1 MQRGLLTGIILGV
14 AMTIFALQNSVKVE
28 VKFLWL
34 KFEDV
39 PLALILV
46 ISIMIGVILTAVFA
60 FIDKQRLQN
69 KIRRLLNKIKKLED
83 ETVDDGKRKEA
94 GDLISDDG
102 MTIEGEPGH
111 KFFDD

>member
-14 AMTIFALQNSVKVE
+14 AMSIFALQNPVTVP

-34 KFEDV
+34 KFAEV

-46 ISIMIGVILTAVFA
+46 ISIITGVLVTSVFA
-60 FIDKQRLQN
+60 FIDKQRLRN
-69 KIRRLLNKIKKLED
+69 RIRRLRIKVDELED
-83 ETVDDGKRKEA
+83 QMDGKVIKSEA

>member
-14 AMTIFALQNSVKVE
+14 AMAIFALQNTITVP
-28 VKFLWL
+28 VKFLW
-34 KFEDV
+34 FRFTDV

-46 ISIMIGVILTAVFA
+46 ISILIGVLVTAVFA
-60 FIDKQRLQN
+60 FIDKQRLRN
-69 KIRRLLNKIKKLED
+69 KIQRLLNKVKKLED
-83 ETVDDGKRKEA
+83 ERVDDGNRKEA

>member
-14 AMTIFALQNSVKVE
+14 AMTIFALQNSVKVQ

-46 ISIMIGVILTAVFA
+46 ISILIGVLITAVFA
-60 FIDKQRLQN
+60 FIDKQRLRN
-69 KIRRLLNKIKKLED
+69 KIQRLLNKIKKLED
-83 ETVDDGKRKEA
+83 ERVDDGNRKDA
-94 GDLISDDG
+94 VDLISDNG

>member
-14 AMTIFALQNSVKVE
+14 AIAIFALQNTISVP
-28 VKFLWL
+28 VKFLWM
-34 KFEDV
+34 KFTDV

-46 ISIMIGVILTAVFA
+46 ISILIGVLVTAVFS
-60 FIDKQRLQN
+60 FIDKLRLKN
-69 KIRRLLNKIKKLED
+69 KIQRLLNKIKKLED
-83 ETVDDGKRKEA
+83 QGTNDGNRTEA
-94 GDLISDDG
+94 GDMISDDG

>member
-14 AMTIFALQNSVKVE
+14 AMTIFALQNSVQVQ

-46 ISIMIGVILTAVFA
+46 ISILIGVIITAVFA
-60 FIDKQRLQN
+60 FIDNQRLKN
-69 KIRRLLNKIKKLED
+69 RIRRLLNKVKKLE
-83 ETVDDGKRKEA
+83 EPMTGDDQKKEA
-94 GDLISDDG
+94 GHLISDDG

>member
-14 AMTIFALQNSVKVE
+14 AMTIFALQNAVRVQI
-28 VKFLWL
+28 KFLWM

-46 ISIMIGVILTAVFA
+46 ISILIGVSITAVFS
-60 FIDKQRLQN
+60 FIDKQRLRN
-69 KIRRLLNKIKKLED
+69 KIHRLLNKIKKLED
-83 ETVDDGKRKEA
+83 GTIDDDQRKEA
-94 GDLISDDG
+94 GNLISDDG

>member
-14 AMTIFALQNSVKVE
+14 AMTIFALQNSVKVQ
-28 VKFLWL
+28 VKFLWF

-46 ISIMIGVILTAVFA
+46 ISILIGVLITAVFA
-60 FIDKQRLQN
+60 FIDKQKLRN

-83 ETVDDGKRKEA
+83 EMVDDGQRKEA
-94 GDLISDDG
+94 GDLISDEG
-102 MTIEGEPGH
+102 MTIEGEPGN

>member
-14 AMTIFALQNSVKVE
+14 AMTIFALQNSVKVQ

-46 ISIMIGVILTAVFA
+46 ISILIGVVITAVFA
-60 FIDKQRLQN
+60 FIDKQRLRN